1 MTAKHVCPALNV
13 RGNRRQNRRDPSLFV
28 RVAVIAV
35 SISRAHRN
43 SEARIVLHLS
53 SARCLRCLAR
63 NREPGGEVP
72 SNPCHR
78 DKSYGNSNKNWNKND
93 PVSPLKRGYRSL
105 LSRKSKFYRQPNI
118 VSL

>member
-1 MTAKHVCPALNV
+1 
-13 RGNRRQNRRDPSLFV
+13 
-28 RVAVIAV
+28 
-35 SISRAHRN
+35 
-43 SEARIVLHLS
+43 
-53 SARCLRCLAR
+53 
-63 NREPGGEVP
+63 VP